1 MSSPVRRSKYG
12 EWQRKEQISG
22 QPLGRTGG
30 RERQDHADGRVLRK
44 PSARLVSNDSNAM
57 HEAPPNE

>member
-30 RERQDHADGRVLRK
+30 RERHDHADGRFKK
-44 PSARLVSNDSNAM
+44 PSARLARNDSNAM
-57 HEAPPNE
+57 GEAPPNE